1 MPTLSVLDLAMF
13 LLETK
18 ERPLNIGPLAIF
30 TPPEGF
36 RGNFANKL
44 RQRMLARPIGEPF
57 NYRLRTSALGIP
69 SLEVDPAAD
78 ARKHVFRVTL
88 DGEADMAQLCATV
101 CKLHEVRVDRSGL
114 LWQVHIIDGL
124 EGGKVAVYGK
134 VHHGII
140 DGRTFVEVVSN
151 WLSTSATDKTV
162 RAMWEGV
169 AKRPSTPRG
178 QPSLAEFVDNTIRQ
192 TAGATKTAIGLTRM
206 VAKQALAKAGSDSAM
221 TVPILDVPNVF
232 QGKAVAQREFSFCT
246 LPVEQVKT
254 VAKAHGASVN
264 DVLLAVVDAAMA
276 RILSD
281 SGTLPAEPLV
291 VDMPM
296 ALKNANGGN
305 QIAVLQFPLGAPHS
319 STVERLLAIRSQ
331 AGRVKD
337 ILLDESSS
345 TLILYTTLVHGAPAI
360 LERLGTG
367 KSVRLSN
374 VMVSNPFGLPEERFL
389 MGARAELALPMSVVT
404 PGQMLNV
411 TAVTLADQFQLGFL
425 AVARTV
431 PGFEKL
437 APYAQAA
444 FQEMVSQTNQP
455 KTKPKTK
462 TQPKRKTAP

>member
-13 LLETK
+13 LLETQ
-18 ERPLNIGPLAIF
+18 ERPLNVGPLAIF

-57 NYRLRTSALGIP
+57 NYRLRTSVLGVP
-69 SLEVDPAAD
+69 SLEVDPDAD
-78 ARKHVFRVTL
+78 ARKHVFRITL
-88 DGEADMAQLCATV
+88 DGAADTDQLCATV
-101 CKLHEVRVDRSGL
+101 CRLHEVRVDRSGL
-114 LWQVHIIDGL
+114 LWEVHIIDGL
-124 EGGKVAVYGK
+124 KGGKVAVYGK

-169 AKRPSTPRG
+169 AKRPGTNRG
-178 QPSLAEFVDNTIRQ
+178 QLSLAELVDSTIRQ
-192 TAGATKTAIGLTRM
+192 TAGAAKTALGLTRM
-206 VAKQALAKAGSDSAM
+206 VAKQALAKVGRDAAM

-232 QGKAVAQREFSFCT
+232 QGEAVAQREFSFCT
-246 LPVEQVKT
+246 LPMQQVKT
-254 VAKAHGASVN
+254 VAKANGASVN

-276 RILSD
+276 RVLSD
-281 SGTLPAEPLV
+281 SGSLPPQPLV
-291 VDMPM
+291 VEMPM

-305 QIAVLQFPLGAPHS
+305 QIAVLQFPMGAPHS
-319 STVERLLAIRSQ
+319 SPVERLRAIRSQ

-337 ILLDESSS
+337 ILLEESAS
-345 TLILYTTLVHGAPAI
+345 TLILYTTLLHGAPAI
-360 LERLGTG
+360 LERLGAG

-389 MGARAELALPMSVVT
+389 MGARVELALPMSVVT

-437 APYAQAA
+437 APYTQEA
-444 FQEMVSQTNQP
+444 FREMTSQNIQS
-455 KTKPKTK
+455 KPKSQSK
-462 TQPKRKTAP
+462 TTRKTTP

>member
-13 LLETK
+13 LLETQ
-18 ERPLNIGPLAIF
+18 ERPLNVGPLAIF

-57 NYRLRTSALGIP
+57 NYRLRTSVLGVP
-69 SLEVDPAAD
+69 SLEVDPDAD
-78 ARKHVFRVTL
+78 ASKHVFRLTL
-88 DGEADMAQLCATV
+88 DGAADMDQLCATV
-101 CKLHEVRVDRSGL
+101 CKLHEVRVDRRGL
-114 LWQVHIIDGL
+114 LWEVHIIDGL

-169 AKRPSTPRG
+169 TRRPRTNHGR
-178 QPSLAEFVDNTIRQ
+178 PSLAELVDSTIRQ
-192 TAGATKTAIGLTRM
+192 TTGAAKTAMGLYRM
-206 VAKQALAKAGSDSAM
+206 VAKQALAKVGRDAAM
-221 TVPILDVPNVF
+221 TVPILDVPKVF
-232 QGKAVAQREFSFCT
+232 QGEAVAQREFSFCT
-246 LPVEQVKT
+246 LPMQQVKT
-254 VAKAHGASVN
+254 VAKANGASVN

-276 RILSD
+276 RVLSD
-281 SGTLPAEPLV
+281 SGTLPPQPLV

-305 QIAVLQFPLGAPHS
+305 QIAVLQFPMGAPHS
-319 STVERLLAIRSQ
+319 SPLERLHAVRSQ

-337 ILLDESSS
+337 LLLEESSS
-345 TLILYTTLVHGAPAI
+345 TLILYTTLLHGAPAI
-360 LERLGTG
+360 LERLGAG
-367 KSVRLSN
+367 KGIRLSN

-389 MGARAELALPMSVVT
+389 MGARVELALPMSVVT

-437 APYAQAA
+437 APYTQEA
-444 FQEMVSQTNQP
+444 FLEMTSQNIQS
-455 KTKPKTK
+455 KPKSKSK
-462 TQPKRKTAP
+462 TTRKTTP